1 MKISD
6 VKTSDVG
13 ATSDAKIT
21 TLSKRKAK
29 ETPAFTY
36 EGSTAEDSPC
46 DELLD
51 KLEVAQ
57 TSMRSGSSSPK
68 RKPEQHHPQ
77 S

>member
-1 MKISD
+1 MVKIAAEI
-6 VKTSDVG
+6 VVG
-13 ATSDAKIT
+13 DAEKKNVS

-57 TSMRSGSSSPK
+57 TSMRSNSSSP
-68 RKPEQHHPQ
+68 RHASPEHYQ
-77 S
+77 